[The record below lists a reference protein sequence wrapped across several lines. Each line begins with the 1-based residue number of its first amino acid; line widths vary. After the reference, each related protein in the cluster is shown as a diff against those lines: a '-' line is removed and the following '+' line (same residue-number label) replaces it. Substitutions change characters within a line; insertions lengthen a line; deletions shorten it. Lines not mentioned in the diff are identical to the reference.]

1 MTDPVPTPPLL
12 RWVLLCAW
20 AALWVQGCAITAP
33 ATAWRPAEIDVEGMQ
48 RLCVLEFSGE
58 NGQAVTA
65 ALTTRLWENE
75 FYALVD
81 PADLTPIRVASAS
94 GVQAAVRH
102 TDYFESARDHSVD
115 GLIIGD
121 VIEYRCDDQ
130 VLTSSN
136 VHVATDRASNENR
149 GLEHSGV
156 DVGVSQ
162 QETIHREATVSIAF
176 RLVEVETGAVR
187 ATRKT
192 THHFQGDLEPGLA
205 SLPTK
210 GEVLDELVQECVNE
224 FVTMLAPHEVAV
236 RLPLARSSLFQRG
249 QALVSKGNDF
259 AKRGRWEE
267 ATATWK
273 QALDVNTSN
282 DAALYNLAV
291 AHSVQNEFTLAEEY
305 AIQAMN
311 LKHRELYADG
321 LDQIRR
327 RATDHEQ
334 MRQQRQHV
342 EARPLAVSPRPL
354 SLSQR

>member
-1 MTDPVPTPPLL
+1 MTNPVSTTPFA
-12 RWVLLCAW
+12 RWVLLCVW

-65 ALTTRLWENE
+65 ALTSQLWENE
-75 FYALVD
+75 FYGLID
-81 PADLTPIRVASAS
+81 PAELTPIRVASAT
-94 GVQAAVRH
+94 GVQGAVQH
-102 TDYFESARDHSVD
+102 TDYFESARNHAVD

-130 VLTSSN
+130 VLTSSD
-136 VHVATDRASNENR
+136 VHVATDHASNDRR
-149 GLEHSGV
+149 GVERGGV

-162 QETIHREATVSIAF
+162 QQSLHREATVSIAF
-176 RLVEVETGAVR
+176 RLVEVETGHVR

-192 THHFQGDLEPGLA
+192 THHFQGDLQPGLS

-210 GEVLDELVQECVNE
+210 GEVLDELVQACVDE
-224 FVTMLAPHEVAV
+224 FVAMLAPHEVAV
-236 RLPLARSSLFQRG
+236 RLPLARSNLFQRG
-249 QALVSKGNDF
+249 QALVNKGNDF

-267 ATATWK
+267 ATATWE
-273 QALDVNTSN
+273 QALDVNPTN

-291 AHSVQNEFTLAEEY
+291 AHSVQNEFTLAEDF
-305 AIQAMN
+305 AIKAMN

-321 LDQIRR
+321 LEQIRQ
-327 RATDHEQ
+327 RATVHEQ

-342 EARPLAVSPRPL
+342 EARPLSRSPKPL